1 MISLSFF
8 VSVNG
13 GLCLVYGG
21 NMKIVTRK
29 LARRLS
35 NGLKVTKEKVV
46 SIPYSVGMVLY
57 GMVWLK
63 K

>member
-1 MISLSFF
+1 MSFF

-13 GLCLVYGG
+13 GLCLVYGA

-35 NGLKVTKEKVV
+35 NGLKVTTEKDV
-46 SIPYSVGMVLY
+46 SIPYGVGMILY

-63 K
+63 KK